1 MKKIFIGL
9 IVFVLII
16 LVIGAFLLSKIR
28 VDITQDD
35 LPQDVYTN
43 SGDPSQIAQ
52 TTLVEFLNPLSTKD
66 EYTLTEEF
74 LNYMLLDSI
83 RKNINEEYDPL
94 NEDCIVSECD
104 VIVDTEYGNVEYAYV
119 ELNEDNQIVATINF
133 NRDSFPKVETAVY
146 LIFDVDVN
154 LTELEINLELDTIF
168 LNETEI
174 TTDNLDFILGY
185 FNSEEIENMI
195 TIGKLDLDTYRYT
208 VSLLF
213 E

>member
-9 IVFVLII
+9 IIFVLI
-16 LVIGAFLLSKIR
+16 LLLIGIFLMSKLR
-28 VDITQDD
+28 VDITEDD

-43 SGDPSQIAQ
+43 SGDPSLIAQ
-52 TTLVEFLNPLSTKD
+52 ATLVEFLNPLSIKD

-83 RKNINEEYDPL
+83 RENINEDYDPL
-94 NEDCIVSECD
+94 NEDCTVLECD

-119 ELNEDNQIVATINF
+119 KLNEDNQIVATINF
-133 NRDSFPKVETAVY
+133 NRESFPGVETAVY
-146 LIFDVDVN
+146 LIFDVEVK
-154 LTELEINLELDTIF
+154 LTELEIVLVLDTIF

-185 FNSEEIENMI
+185 FNSEKIEDMI
-195 TIGKLDLDTYRYT
+195 TIGVLDLETYSYT
-208 VSLLF
+208 VSLLV